1 MTTEKAILIRRIG
14 YTFLIV
20 AILAEI
26 IFLYRGIF
34 VWMKMAWFK
43 YPPDRFGPYVPLIF
57 LCIFFY
63 RLIKKP
69 LVAAEGNSS
78 GLTIILIGLIIFL
91 IGYAADIHI
100 IQAVSF
106 ILTMFGMVVYIMG
119 LEWGGIMLFPF
130 FFLIL
135 MLPTISFLLE
145 STFGVL
151 LRNLITVVSGI
162 VLNLTGG
169 IWEISNSVLY
179 LNEIDLPIQYYRYS
193 ISSPLALL
201 IQIFI
206 AAEFIFT
213 KNKYKIIFVLLSWV
227 PLVTA
232 AHSMFTVGMGWAFE
246 HDHIKLSR
254 VFWESREWLPAVIL
268 MFMLLMTGIVVKSRR
283 KIWSIKKYEKK

>member
-1 MTTEKAILIRRIG
+1 MTTEKAILIRRIS
-14 YTFLIV
+14 YTVLST

-43 YPPDRFGPYVPLIF
+43 YPPDRFGPYVPVIF
-57 LCIFFY
+57 LCIFLY
-63 RLIKKP
+63 RLLKKP
-69 LVAAEGNSS
+69 QVALEANSS
-78 GLTIILIGLIIFL
+78 GLTIILIGLIIFM

-106 ILTMFGMVVYIMG
+106 ILTLFGMVVCIMG

-130 FFLIL
+130 SFLIL

-151 LRNLITVVSGI
+151 LRNLITVISGVI
-162 VLNLTGG
+162 LNLTGG
-169 IWEISNSVLY
+169 VWEISNSVLY

-206 AAEFIFT
+206 AAEFIFI
-213 KNKYKIIFVLLSWV
+213 KNRYKIIFVILFWM
-227 PLVTA
+227 PLVTV
-232 AHSMFTVGMGWAFE
+232 AHSVFIIGMGWAFE
-246 HDHIKLSR
+246 HDHVRLSKA
-254 VFWESREWLPAVIL
+254 FWESREWLPALIL
-268 MFMLLMTGIVVKSRR
+268 MFMLIMTGITVRLRR
-283 KIWSIKKYEKK
+283 RMWSEKKYEEK